1 MFGGVLVCTH
11 LYGIDGAWG
20 VGGPVSVGEGGV
32 GEAERGRD
40 CGGGEV
46 VLMWM
51 GKMRWTSL
59 LLKTTKKGKTNSRD
73 EEMPSTY
80 PSQTYERIFKV
91 KDKVR
96 RDLLAFTLTDE
107 QATLTVPS

>member
-1 MFGGVLVCTH
+1 MKGELER
-11 LYGIDGAWG
+11 LRG
-20 VGGPVSVGEGGV
+20 VGI
-32 GEAERGRD
+32 A
-40 CGGGEV
+40 GEV
-46 VLMWM
+46 RLCRYGW